1 MIVDRILQFIEYKGI
16 NKRKFYIETGLS
28 NGFLD
33 KVKDI
38 GASKIEHILNAYPE
52 ICTEW
57 LLTGNGDML
66 LKSHKFGGQLNIKI
80 DSVHEPNT
88 TSYKP
93 ENKESIQKQQIPLY
107 NIQAPGGIASLFQDA
122 NQDPIEFISIPYL
135 PKCDGA
141 IHVNGDSMHPLLK
154 SGDIVMYKRMN
165 NVIENI
171 FWGEMYL
178 VYLITDDL
186 EEFVMI
192 KWIQKSDKG
201 DDWIKLVSENP
212 QHQPKEVLF
221 TNIKGLALVK
231 VSIRINATY

>member
-1 MIVDRILQFIEYKGI
+1 MIIDRILQLIKHKEI
-16 NKRKFYIETGLS
+16 SRRKFYIETGLS

-52 ICTEW
+52 VSMEW
-57 LLTGNGDML
+57 LLTGNGDMI
-66 LKSHKFGGQLNIKI
+66 LKSHKFGGLNTKNG
-80 DSVHEPNT
+80 SVHEPNAST
-88 TSYKP
+88 YES
-93 ENKESIQKQQIPLY
+93 ENKKAIQKQQIPLY
-107 NIQAPGGIASLFQDA
+107 DIQAPGGIASLLQDA
-122 NQDPIEFISIPYL
+122 NQDPIDFISIPYL

-141 IHVNGDSMHPLLK
+141 IHVNGDSMFPLLK

-178 VYLITDDL
+178 VFLITDDL

-192 KWIQKSDKG
+192 KWVQKSDKG
-201 DDWIKLVSENP
+201 DDWVKLVSENP
-212 QHQPKEVLF
+212 QHQAKEVLF

-231 VSIRINATY
+231 ASIRINATY

>member
-1 MIVDRILQFIEYKGI
+1 MIIDRILQLIKYKGI
-16 NKRKFYIETGLS
+16 SRRKFYIETGLS

-38 GASKIEHILNAYPE
+38 GASKIKHILNAYPE
-52 ICTEW
+52 VNMEW
-57 LLTGNGDML
+57 LLTGNGDMIL
-66 LKSHKFGGQLNIKI
+66 NSYKFGDRTNTKNS
-80 DSVHEPNT
+80 SVHEPNT
-88 TSYKP
+88 STYKP
-93 ENKESIQKQQIPLY
+93 ENKEAIQKQQVPLY
-107 NIQAPGGIASLFQDA
+107 NIQAPAGIASLFQDA
-122 NQDPIEFISIPYL
+122 NQDPIDFISIPYL

-178 VYLITDDL
+178 VYLIADDL
-186 EEFVMI
+186 KEFVMI

-212 QHQPKEVLF
+212 QYQPKEVSF

-231 VSIRINATY
+231 ASIRINATY

>member
-1 MIVDRILQFIEYKGI
+1 MIVNRILQIIEYKGI
-16 NKRKFYIETGLS
+16 SKRKFYIETGLS

-38 GASKIEHILNAYPE
+38 GASKIEHILHTYPE
-52 ICTEW
+52 VSTEW

-66 LKSHKFGGQLNIKI
+66 LNSHKFSGQSNTKNC
-80 DSVHEPNT
+80 SVHEPNT
-88 TSYKP
+88 STYEPK
-93 ENKESIQKQQIPLY
+93 NKDAIQKQQIPLY
-107 NIQAPGGIASLFQDA
+107 NIQVPGGIASLFQDA
-122 NQDPIEFISIPYL
+122 NHDPIDFISIPYL

-141 IHVNGDSMHPLLK
+141 IHVNGDSMYPLLK
-154 SGDIVMYKRMN
+154 SGDIIMYKRMN
-165 NVIENI
+165 NIITNV

-178 VYLITDDL
+178 VFLITDDL

-221 TNIKGLALVK
+221 ANVKGLALIK
-231 VSIRINATY
+231 ASIRINATY